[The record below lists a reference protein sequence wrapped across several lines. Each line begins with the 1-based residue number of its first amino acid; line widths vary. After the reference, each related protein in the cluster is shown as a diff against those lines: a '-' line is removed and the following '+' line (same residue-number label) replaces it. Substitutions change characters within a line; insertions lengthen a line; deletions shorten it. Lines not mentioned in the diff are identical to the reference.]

1 MLTLGTWIG
10 PIIGGIIVAV
20 GVPAGLLRI
29 RTRRGRE
36 RERQALAIERL
47 AADAA
52 RRMSE
57 GYDYQY
63 PEWHAYFTGRRDDA
77 DGIVTMQPPARDHV

>member
-10 PIIGGIIVAV
+10 PTIGGIIVAV

-29 RTRRGRE
+29 RTRRGSE

-57 GYDYQY
+57 GFAYQY
-63 PEWHAYFTGRRDDA
+63 RSGTP
-77 DGIVTMQPPARDHV
+77 ISPAVAMTLRASSP